1 MTALVEQLD
10 SAIALTGIAQSLFFI
25 GLLRAEGPR
34 AHAANR
40 WLRLFLSAT
49 ALTMVEVVMAGQNLY
64 SNAPWMFLL
73 TLPLTFALAP
83 AVVLYLKALAGEPS
97 RRPWLH
103 LFHVPL
109 SLLVTLPILLL
120 PADTKLKILNDESLS
135 DADTTLFLSCIL
147 PLVIWLLLQTTG
159 YTLLGWRLLARFR
172 RRLRRDF
179 DSTDDT
185 PLYWMRWIMLCL
197 TGVYG
202 IYAICQIG
210 ALLDLYSSP
219 WLDVAVTFAQV
230 LMVFLLGYRGLRTP
244 LLFTGTADQD
254 TSDSLP
260 DPAGITGRIP
270 SSSLSAPPAQTTGTS
285 PDSGSESRSPVE
297 PEQAKAIASRL
308 LDLMTRDAP
317 HLDPLLTLPR
327 LALKTGTT
335 ANTLS
340 AVLNQHLGINFFD
353 FVNGYR
359 VDDAARLLL
368 DTPDRTI
375 LDIAMEVG
383 FNSKSTFNAAFKK
396 HTGTT
401 PSAWRK
407 AGTTANA
414 EHVRT

>member
-64 SNAPWMFLL
+64 GNAPWMFLL

-120 PADTKLKILNDESLS
+120 PADTKLKILNNETLP

-147 PLVIWLLLQTTG
+147 PLVVWLLLQTTG
-159 YTLLGWRLLARFR
+159 YTLLGWRLLARYR

-202 IYAICQIG
+202 IYAISQIG
-210 ALLDLYSSP
+210 ALLDLYASP
-219 WLDVAVTFAQV
+219 WLDVAVTFTQV

-254 TSDSLP
+254 TPDPLP
-260 DPAGITGRIP
+260 DPTGPTGQIP
-270 SSSLSAPPAQTTGTS
+270 SLPLSALPAQTTGTS

-407 AGTTANA
+407 AGLAASTQQ
-414 EHVRT
+414 VRT